1 MQVRSWI
8 WRTAAAT
15 VLLLWVSTGQAQDW
29 AKAMFGNNTTYDFG
43 VVARG
48 AKVEHRFAVENIYEE
63 DAHIQ
68 SVSSSCGCSTPQV
81 NRQFLKTWEKAEV
94 LVTLDTRAFTGRK
107 DSTIKV
113 VFDQPFPAE
122 VQLHIHAYI
131 RSDVVVQP
139 GVAIFGTVHQGVGA
153 KQNLSVAYAGRD
165 DWRIDRVE
173 CANPSIEARAVEI
186 GRTPGQPEQLGQAA
200 RAGQVTYSL
209 SVELKKDAPPGY
221 IQDQLML
228 VTNDRDPRAARVPV
242 SIEGLVVAAL
252 SVRPSPLLMGV
263 TEADQPVTR
272 NLVVQGRLPFRITAV
287 RCGDER
293 FQCKAPTDSKL
304 AHVLPVTFSG
314 RQANDSESTINATIR
329 IETDL
334 AGAGPV
340 EVGVSVQVKP
350 AAPAGP

>member
-1 MQVRSWI
+1 MQLRSWI
-8 WRTAAAT
+8 WRAAVVAG
-15 VLLLWVSTGQAQDW
+15 LLLWTSSGRAQDW

-81 NRQFLKTWEKAEV
+81 NRQLLKTWEKAEV
-94 LVTLDTRAFTGRK
+94 LVTLDTRKFQGRK
-107 DSTIKV
+107 DTTIKV

-122 VQLHIHAYI
+122 VQLHVYAYI

-139 GVAIFGTVHQGVGA
+139 GAAQFGTVNQGAGA
-153 KQNLSVAYAGRD
+153 KQNLSITYAGRD
-165 DWRIDRVE
+165 DWRINRVE
-173 CANPSIEARAVEI
+173 CANPSIQVQAVET
-186 GRTPGQPEQLGQAA
+186 GRTTGQPGQLGQPPAA
-200 RAGQVTYSL
+200 QVAYSL

-221 IQDQLML
+221 IQDQLVL
-228 VTNDRDPRAARVPV
+228 VTNDHDPRATRVPV
-242 SIEGLVVAAL
+242 SVEGLVVAAL

-263 TEADQPVTR
+263 TEVDQPVTR
-272 NLVVQGRLPFRITAV
+272 NLVVQGRLPFRIVAV

-293 FQCKAPTDSKL
+293 FQCKAPGDSKP

-314 RQANDSESTINATIR
+314 KQLNASEGSASATIH

-334 AGAGPV
+334 AGASAV
-340 EVGVSVQVKP
+340 EVGVSVQLKP
-350 AAPAGP
+350 AAAARP